1 MRSPATAG
9 GNLRLI
15 YEQEY
20 VRRTR
25 HGAQIMGRA
34 VANKRA
40 VAAERSERRV
50 RSGDNWLDSF
60 IPYRLYRTSRK
71 LSGRLQNRLRALSMN
86 PSQWKVISVLK
97 AYGALSVGEIVEAT
111 LMEQPT
117 VSRVVIRLEKAG
129 HVWRRAAD
137 RDSRM
142 VLISLTGSG
151 VEVFNQI
158 IPAALRHQEQALQG
172 IGRKELA
179 QLVATLERMERNIE
193 SHD

>member
-1 MRSPATAG
+1 
-9 GNLRLI
+9 
-15 YEQEY
+15 
-20 VRRTR
+20 
-25 HGAQIMGRA
+25 MGRA

-129 HVWRRAAD
+129 HVGRRAAD